1 MIQIDEST
9 LYLFHSGKLFQAYK
23 HFGAHIKKDKS
34 GNILGVTFTTYAPN
48 AKIASVVGD
57 FNNWDSRTNVMEKI
71 DESGVYS
78 LFIKDL
84 NEWTRYKYCFV
95 TKDGQTIFK
104 ADPYAFFSD
113 YRPETASKVYDI
125 EGYNWHDQDYLKQ
138 RKKLNFLEE
147 NMVIYELHLGS
158 WKKKPDGNFNK
169 YNELVDHL
177 IPYLKDHGFTHV
189 EFMPL
194 VEHPLD
200 QSWGYQATGYYS
212 ATSRYGAP
220 KDLFYLIDRLH
231 QENIGV
237 ILDWVPSHIS
247 KDDHGLYKYDG
258 SFLYEYENES
268 IRVNEVWGTINLDLG
283 KSIVRSF
290 LLSNARFWVDYF
302 HIDGF
307 RIDAVSN
314 VLYYLGD
321 QTKGTNE
328 GALEFLKQLSMT
340 LKDYDSS
347 VLLFAED
354 SSTFAN
360 LTKPVNEGGV
370 GFDFKWNMGWMND
383 SLNYFSKDP
392 IYRKYH
398 HNLINFAM
406 AYHFSEKFIL
416 PLSHDEVVHG
426 KKSLVEK
433 MPGDYWQKFANFRA
447 LLGFQFTHPGK
458 KLIFMGGEFAH
469 MHEWK
474 DQSELDWHL
483 YEYPMH
489 QNANL
494 FVKDLISTYNQNPP
508 LYECDYYPEGFK
520 WIDSDNK
527 DQSIFSYLRY
537 DKHGGF
543 CVIVLNL
550 TPVAYEDYRIG
561 VPKQGVYKEILNSDL
576 DKYSGSNINNNNIL
590 TEDFNSHGY
599 KQVIKIKIAPLAIQ
613 IFKLAV
619 K

>member
-1 MIQIDEST
+1 MVKIDEST
-9 LYLFHSGKLFQAYK
+9 LYLFHSGKLHQAYK
-23 HFGAHIKKDKS
+23 HFGAHIVKDKS
-34 GNILGVTFTTYAPN
+34 GSVKGVTFTTYAPN
-48 AKIASVVGD
+48 AKIASVVGE
-57 FNNWDSRTNVMEKI
+57 FNNWDSRTHVMKKI

-78 LFIKDL
+78 LFIEGI
-84 NEWTRYKYCFV
+84 NEWARYKYCFV
-95 TKDGQTIFK
+95 TSDNDTIFK

-113 YRPETASKVYDI
+113 YRSETASKVYDLD
-125 EGYNWHDQDYLKQ
+125 GYDWNDTDYLKN
-138 RKKLNFLEE
+138 RKNTNFLET
-147 NMVIYELHLGS
+147 NMAIYELHLGS

-177 IPYLKDHGFTHV
+177 VPYLKDHGFTHV
-189 EFMPL
+189 EIMPL
-194 VEHPLD
+194 AEHPLD
-200 QSWGYQATGYYS
+200 ESWGYQATGYFS
-212 ATSRYGAP
+212 ATSRYGVP
-220 KDLFYLIDRLH
+220 KDLCYLIDSLH

-258 SFLYEYENES
+258 SFLYEYESED
-268 IRVNEVWGTINLDLG
+268 IRVNEIWGTINLNLG
-283 KSIVRSF
+283 KGIVRSF
-290 LLSNARFWVDYF
+290 LISNARFWMEYF

-314 VLYYLGD
+314 ILYYLGD
-321 QTKGTNE
+321 QTKGVNE
-328 GALEFLKQLSMT
+328 GALEFLKQLSYSI
-340 LKDYDSS
+340 KSNDNS

-360 LTKPVNEGGV
+360 LTKSVDEGGV

-406 AYHFSEKFIL
+406 AYHYSEKFIL

-426 KKSLVEK
+426 KRSLVEK
-433 MPGDYWQKFANFRA
+433 MPGDYWQKFANYRA

-474 DQSELDWHL
+474 DKEELDWHL

-489 QNANL
+489 QKANI
-494 FVKDLISTYNQNPP
+494 FVKDLLKTYNGNPC

-520 WIDSDNK
+520 WIDSDNLN
-527 DQSIFSYLRY
+527 QSIFSYLRY
-537 DKHGGF
+537 DKSGGF
-543 CVIVLNL
+543 CVVVLNL
-550 TPVAYEDYRIG
+550 TPMVYEDYLIG
-561 VPKQGVYKEILNSDL
+561 VPKKGLYKEILNSDL
-576 DKYSGSNINNNNIL
+576 SKYSGSNIYNELIHSSNQ
-590 TEDFNSHGY
+590 TSHGY
-599 KQVIKIKIAPLAIQ
+599 LQAIKIKIAPLAVQ
-613 IFKLAV
+613 IFKLGE
-619 K
+619 